1 MPFDRL
7 AKTAILIGRKLGT
20 NHGASVAPKRE
31 LGSAVP
37 AATASEQPRGRRPF
51 GGLLAHIG
59 RTSVIDTAPPAG
71 TYGVHRE
78 VGLVRLF
85 FATDVHGSE
94 VCWKKFISA
103 AKFYEA
109 NTLILGGDMTGKA
122 IIPIIAQAGGKYKV
136 TLLEQETM
144 LDSRADAEQMA
155 GTIRNRGYYPYIT
168 DPDEV
173 AAITATPG
181 RSDELF
187 IQEALTTVQRWM
199 EYADSK
205 LAGTGIRCYVCPG
218 NDDMFEIDAAISASK
233 RVHSVEGEVTQ
244 LDDHHELASSGW
256 SNPTPWD
263 THREEPDEDLAKRLE
278 AVLSKVQNMPNAVF
292 NFHPPPYGSGLDEAP
307 ELTKDLRPAYAGRSL
322 VPVGSKAVLKAI
334 ETHKPLLTL
343 HGHIHEGKGTRKYGR
358 TLCVNPGSMYE
369 QGVLHGAWVDLKEK
383 SVGNYVL
390 TTG

>member
-1 MPFDRL
+1 M
-7 AKTAILIGRKLGT
+7 
-20 NHGASVAPKRE
+20 GAA
-31 LGSAVP
+31 P
-37 AATASEQPRGRRPF
+37 AATAFGQPRGRCSS
-51 GGLLAHIG
+51 GGLLAHTG
-59 RTSVIDTAPPAG
+59 RTNGIDTVPPAIVHG
-71 TYGVHRE
+71 GHRE
-78 VGLVRLF
+78 VSLVRLF

-94 VCWKKFISA
+94 VCWKKFINA

-122 IIPIIAQAGGKYKV
+122 IIPIIAQANGKFKV

-144 LDSRADAEQMA
+144 LDSRDEAEHMA

-173 AAITATPG
+173 AAISATPG

-187 IQEALTTVQRWM
+187 VQEAMTTVQRWM

-205 LAGTGIRCYVCPG
+205 LAGTGIQCYVCPG
-218 NDDMFEIDAAISASK
+218 NDDMFEIDAVISASK
-233 RVHSVEGEVTQ
+233 TVHSVEGEVVQ
-244 LDDHHELASSGW
+244 LDDLHEMASSGW

-263 THREEPDEDLAKRLE
+263 THREEPDEDLEKRIE
-278 AVLSKVQNMPNAVF
+278 AVLSKIQSMPNAVF

-334 ETHKPLLTL
+334 ERHKPLLTL

-369 QGVLHGAWVDLKEK
+369 QGVLHGVWVDLKEK